1 MLDVVA
7 TSLEMTSLA
16 DLRPGREA
24 PEPIELETTSPS
36 APQLVRATYVRI
48 WKPLAFSGRMEWSDT
63 GWTQELS
70 RPGVEAWLAHVG
82 DEIAGLVELE
92 ADPDGTV
99 GIVVFGLVPEFIGRG
114 FGGPFLTVVTRL
126 AWAMPAPTGVRR
138 VWLQTYSSDHPHA
151 ITNYIAR
158 GFRVFQSQTK
168 RVGGESAS
176 GDISELPR
184 TRASSPTVQ

>member
-1 MLDVVA
+1 
-7 TSLEMTSLA
+7 MTSPA

-24 PEPIELETTSPS
+24 PQPIELETVSPT
-36 APQLVRATYVRI
+36 APELVRATYIRI
-48 WKPLAFSGRMEWSDT
+48 WEQLAFSGRMEWSDT
-63 GWTQELS
+63 DWTQELS
-70 RPGVEAWLAHVG
+70 RPGVEAWLARVG

-92 ADPDGTV
+92 ADADDTV

-114 FGGPFLTVVTRL
+114 FGGPFLTLATQL
-126 AWAMPAPTGVRR
+126 AWAMPSPMGIGR

-158 GFRVFQSQTK
+158 GFIVFQSETK

-176 GDISELPR
+176 GGHS
-184 TRASSPTVQ
+184 

>member
-1 MLDVVA
+1 MLDVVV
-7 TSLEMTSLA
+7 TSLEMTAPA
-16 DLRPGREA
+16 DLRPGRKA
-24 PEPIELETTSPS
+24 PQQIELETVSPS

-63 GWTQELS
+63 DWTQELS
-70 RPGVEAWLAHVG
+70 RPGVVARLARVG
-82 DEIAGLVELE
+82 DDTAGLVELE
-92 ADPDGTV
+92 VDAYGTV

-114 FGGPFLTVVTRL
+114 FGGAFLTLVTRL

-168 RVGGESAS
+168 RVGGESAP
-176 GDISELPR
+176 GGHF
-184 TRASSPTVQ
+184 

>member
-1 MLDVVA
+1 VTSGEGEKSGRDVLDVVA
-7 TSLEMTSLA
+7 TSLEMTSPA

-24 PEPIELETTSPS
+24 PQPIKLETVSPS
-36 APQLVRATYVRI
+36 APRLVRATYVRI

-63 GWTQELS
+63 DWTQELS
-70 RPGVEAWLAHVG
+70 RPGVEAWLARVG

-92 ADPDGTV
+92 ADAAGSV

-114 FGGPFLTVVTRL
+114 FGGPFLTLVTRL
-126 AWAMPAPTGVRR
+126 AWAMPSPTRIRR

-168 RVGGESAS
+168 RVGGASAS
-176 GDISELPR
+176 GGHS
-184 TRASSPTVQ
+184 